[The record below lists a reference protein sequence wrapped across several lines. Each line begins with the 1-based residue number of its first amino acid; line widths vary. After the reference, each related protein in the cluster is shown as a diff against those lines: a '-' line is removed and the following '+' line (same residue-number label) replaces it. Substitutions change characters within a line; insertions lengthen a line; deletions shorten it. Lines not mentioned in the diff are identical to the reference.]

1 MTISS
6 STPPGH
12 DTQPLLR
19 DRSSGSPQGDAAS
32 LFSLLDSKPT
42 SSVSR
47 KYRDT
52 GSPASYESTS
62 STDSTLQTDDLVEP
76 DEEGSRFSESLIRLF
91 GRRGGKERALE
102 LDVDAC
108 ATRRSVFDDDVLAK
122 HYWPKEDYEGFER
135 FDVSARWSVREEKVR
150 LIPFSR
156 FPCTQYQEIDAR
168 WYRLR
173 HW

>member
-12 DTQPLLR
+12 GHDTQPLLLR
-19 DRSSGSPQGDAAS
+19 DRSSGSPQGEAAT
-32 LFSLLDSKPT
+32 LFSLLDSKST

-76 DEEGSRFSESLIRLF
+76 DEEGSRFSESLMRLF
-91 GRRGGKERALE
+91 GRRGGKGRALE

-135 FDVSARWSVREEKVR
+135 FDVSARWSVREENVR
-150 LIPFSR
+150 LIPSTISSCIR
-156 FPCTQYQEIDAR
+156 CREIDGAG
-168 WYRLR
+168 
-173 HW
+173 